1 MKAREDE
8 AMASLRA
15 KCAMQIAQSDDRFGW
30 KLEGLGGVRNERH
43 SWALKFEVSA
53 ISYIPFL
60 APSTVRR
67 STVSN
72 NLAGWVDT
80 GSLVTAAATLVPRR
94 IACGYWPS
102 PWSVDGFSVDIGPVC
117 WACWASI
124 HFSAPTAVA
133 PTSKLAFV

>member
-72 NLAGWVDT
+72 NLGGHRELGNCSCYVSAAQNRLRLLAESLVSGWVFGGYRPCVLGLLGFDT
-80 GSLVTAAATLVPRR
+80 LQRAHGGGSNFQA
-94 IACGYWPS
+94 
-102 PWSVDGFSVDIGPVC
+102 GFCVR
-117 WACWASI
+117 
-124 HFSAPTAVA
+124 
-133 PTSKLAFV
+133 